1 MNAARKIL
9 SNIWFIHSMVLLGL
23 LALWGYI
30 ESDNKYIL
38 FGVVLSFSGA
48 MCGSFI
54 RVTDAIKSKR

>member
-1 MNAARKIL
+1 MKAARKIL

-54 RVTDAIKSKR
+54 RVVDAIKSKR